1 MRNMMSCFREGNSM
15 EELIK
20 RLERVIQTG
29 VPDKNG
35 QHPISA
41 EVVLEVVKAQLGTNL
56 ASLGTDCI
64 SRQQAIDALRD
75 YLVGKRCPD
84 DGTLTCRLIENE
96 VINKLPPI
104 KPKRGRWIKLDMHR
118 GMADHKCTAC
128 EQECYVPT
136 CMGEPMYAFCPNCG
150 AKMEVNNEIN

>member
-1 MRNMMSCFREGNSM
+1 MPAGLRGRVIFGKGNGM

-29 VPDKNG
+29 APDKDG

-41 EVVLEVVKAQLGTNL
+41 EVVLEVVRGLSELGTNL
-56 ASLGTDCI
+56 AEVGTDCI
-64 SRQQAIDALRD
+64 SRQQAINLWDKYHYTIAVDAMRYDAELRQ
-75 YLVGKRCPD
+75 
-84 DGTLTCRLIENE
+84 
-96 VINKLPPI
+96 LPPI
-104 KPKRGRWIKLDMHR
+104 QPKRGRWIKLDMHR

-150 AKMEVNNEIN
+150 AKMEVNHESN